1 MAQKRRTTKAKAKQR
16 EEQKSSF
23 SKQIKAIVLMAVA
36 FTVLVLVLIPSAKLA
51 PAALFVQNFV
61 FGLFGFCAYIFPVV
75 LGYVAVMLALEKEK
89 SNTTTIVFSL
99 LFGLFL
105 DTAFEVFGHAIEN
118 ANYWQYI
125 ANSYTNAHSTVGGGV
140 LGSLLGYPMLCWLG
154 VPFANIFIIVLIVA
168 TLMITTG
175 TTLQSVG
182 VFAKKTGE
190 KAQQIHNETKEWIE
204 KRHEQ
209 HELERAEREKEAQKT
224 PKFDLDVSL
233 EGMPEHPAVLDDL
246 YKDKDK
252 KQKAKKEPK
261 IDVEVAEP
269 IDFTEKATPV
279 KQTQPKPAP
288 TPKATPKKSSSEKT
302 EYVFPPLELLS
313 ETKNA
318 NAELV
323 DAELKSN
330 CELLV
335 NVLKSFGVEVRVTG
349 YSRGPSVTRY
359 EIQPS
364 VGVRISKIT
373 GLADDIALQL
383 RASNVR
389 IAPIPNKS
397 TLGVEVPNTNSA
409 VVGMRDIISS
419 KDFVGSKSK
428 LLVALGKDVTGQT
441 ALCDLS
447 KMPHLLVAGTTGSG
461 KSVCLNTMI
470 MSILYR
476 ANPDEVKF
484 VMIDPKAVE
493 FPVYNGI
500 PHLLIPVVTDSRKA
514 AGALGWAVIEME
526 KRYKLLAE
534 NGVRNIAGY
543 NELCKKNKEL
553 EPMPHIVIII
563 DEFADLMMVA
573 GNEVE
578 SSVCRIAQKARAAGM
593 HLVIATQ
600 RPSADIFTGLI
611 KSNIP
616 SRIALSVSSKIN
628 SQIIIDMPGAEK
640 LLGKGDMLYLPIGAP
655 KPHRIQGCFVSDE
668 EVRNVSEFIVEHSD
682 ENEYDQGVLVE
693 IERQAAE
700 DDSKKSN
707 GFGGEDFGDY
717 DARINEAV
725 EVVLDGGMASTSLL
739 QRKLKLGYARAA
751 RIMDQLEEKGIIG
764 PHQGAKPREV
774 LISRAEW
781 MQMQT
786 TGVASAPQMAQPQQ
800 LSFEDT
806 ANPSDSFDDFDDDFE
821 VEEPVVSEENFTEFV
836 PFEEETEEPEV
847 VEEIVEEVEEDE
859 EEFVFLEEEFED
871 EEENEEFEEEI
882 TSEVEEVVFSD
893 EDEPEVELEEIEEP
907 EVLEEAEEVEEEKDE
922 DDFDFDEDFLN
933 SI

>member
-1 MAQKRRTTKAKAKQR
+1 MAQKKRTTSKKTKQP
-16 EEQKSSF
+16 KSQENSKF
-23 SKQIKAIVLMAVA
+23 SKQIQAIVMFAIALAVLALVFIPTKNLGAVA
-36 FTVLVLVLIPSAKLA
+36 AFI
-51 PAALFVQNFV
+51 QNFV
-61 FGLFGFCAYIFPVV
+61 FGLFGFCAYIFPIV
-75 LGYVAVMLALEKEK
+75 LGYIAVMIALDKK
-89 SNTTTIVFSL
+89 QSNKATIVFSI
-99 LFGLFL
+99 LFGVFL
-105 DTAFEVFGHAIEN
+105 DTAFEIFGHSIEK
-118 ANYWQYI
+118 ANFWQYFI
-125 ANSYTNAHSTVGGGV
+125 DSYTRAHTSIGGGV
-140 LGSLLGYPMLCWLG
+140 LGSLLGFPMLRYFG
-154 VPFANIFIIVLIVA
+154 TPFAHVTIIIMIVVA
-168 TLMITTG
+168 LMITTG
-175 TTLQSVG
+175 TTLQSIG

-190 KAQQIHNETKEWIE
+190 KAQQIHNDTKEWME

-209 HELERAEREKEAQKT
+209 HEQEKLEKEKEKT
-224 PKFDLDVSL
+224 PKFDVDVSL
-233 EGMPEHPAVLDDL
+233 EGMPDHPAILDDL
-246 YKDKDK
+246 YKEKEQKEK
-252 KQKAKKEPK
+252 KIKEK
-261 IDVEVAEP
+261 IDVVVDEP
-269 IDFTEKATPV
+269 VDFTAKAKEEKKPTTV
-279 KQTQPKPAP
+279 KPATQPKQTA
-288 TPKATPKKSSSEKT
+288 KKSSEPKT

-318 NAELV
+318 NADLV

-389 IAPIPNKS
+389 ISPIPNKS
-397 TLGVEVPNTNSA
+397 TLGIEVPNTNSA

-419 KDFVGSKSK
+419 KDFNSNKSK

-441 ALCDLS
+441 AFCDIS

-500 PHLLIPVVTDSRKA
+500 PHLLVPVVTDSRKA

-616 SRIALSVSSKIN
+616 SRIALSVSSKVN
-628 SQIIIDMPGAEK
+628 SQIIIDMLGAEK

-668 EVRNVSEFIVEHSD
+668 EVRNVAEFIVEHSD

-700 DDSKKSN
+700 DDSKKSSV
-707 GFGGEDFGDY
+707 GGEDFGDY
-717 DARINEAV
+717 DARINEAI

-781 MQMQT
+781 IQMQT
-786 TGVASAPQMAQPQQ
+786 TGVAATPQQAEPQQ
-800 LSFEDT
+800 LSFDDT
-806 ANPSDSFDDFDDDFE
+806 SSVADDFDDFDD
-821 VEEPVVSEENFTEFV
+821 EPVVETSSEEFAEFV
-836 PFEEETEEPEV
+836 PFEEEKEEIEESVEEAEIEEPIYEQ
-847 VEEIVEEVEEDE
+847 VEEEPVYEEVEEP
-859 EEFVFLEEEFED
+859 F
-871 EEENEEFEEEI
+871 I
-882 TSEVEEVVFSD
+882 D
-893 EDEPEVELEEIEEP
+893 EDEPVIELEEPEEIIEE
-907 EVLEEAEEVEEEKDE
+907 ETEKNQED
-922 DDFDFDEDFLN
+922 DDFDFDDDFLN

>member
-1 MAQKRRTTKAKAKQR
+1 MAQKRKTNSKAKQNKTNKGEPNR
-16 EEQKSSF
+16 F

-36 FTVLVLVLIPSAKLA
+36 LLVLVLVFIPKANLGVASA
-51 PAALFVQNFV
+51 FIQNII

-75 LGYVAVMLALEKEK
+75 LGYVAVMIAFEKK
-89 SNTTTIVFSL
+89 QSNKATIVFSI

-105 DTAFEVFGHAIEN
+105 DTAFEIFGHAIDG
-118 ANYWQYI
+118 ANFWQYV
-125 ANSYTNAHSTVGGGV
+125 ADSFTRAHNEIGGGV
-140 LGSLLGYPMLCWLG
+140 FGSLLGYPMSQFLG
-154 VPFANIFIIVLIVA
+154 TPFAHITIIIMIVVA
-168 TLMITTG
+168 LMITTG

-204 KRHEQ
+204 KRQEQ
-209 HELERAEREKEAQKT
+209 HEQERLEREKEKERV
-224 PKFDLDVSL
+224 PKFDVDVSL
-233 EGMPEHPAVLDDL
+233 EGMPDHPAVLDDL
-246 YKDKDK
+246 YKENEDK
-252 KQKAKKEPK
+252 KEKAIKEK
-261 IDVEVAEP
+261 IDVVVEEP
-269 IDFTEKATPV
+269 IDFTAKEKV
-279 KQTQPKPAP
+279 EKKPAVKP
-288 TPKATPKKSSSEKT
+288 IPAVKPTPKKSSEPKT

-318 NAELV
+318 NADLV

-389 IAPIPNKS
+389 ISPIPNKS
-397 TLGVEVPNTNSA
+397 TLGIEVPNTNSA

-419 KDFVGSKSK
+419 KDFSANKSK

-441 ALCDLS
+441 AFCDIS

-500 PHLLIPVVTDSRKA
+500 PHLLVPVVTDSRKA

-616 SRIALSVSSKIN
+616 SRIALSVSSKVN
-628 SQIIIDMPGAEK
+628 SQIIIDMLGAEK

-668 EVRNVSEFIVEHSD
+668 EVRNVAEFIVEHSD

-700 DDSKKSN
+700 DDSKKSS
-707 GFGGEDFGDY
+707 GVGGEDFGDY

-786 TGVASAPQMAQPQQ
+786 SGVVSNPPQSEPQQ

-806 ANPSDSFDDFDDDFE
+806 SSVVDDFDFE
-821 VEEPVVSEENFTEFV
+821 EETVAEAAEEEFAEFV
-836 PFEEETEEPEV
+836 PFEEETEEV
-847 VEEIVEEVEEDE
+847 
-859 EEFVFLEEEFED
+859 
-871 EEENEEFEEEI
+871 EFEEP
-882 TSEVEEVVFSD
+882 VAEET
-893 EDEPEVELEEIEEP
+893 EIEEP
-907 EVLEEAEEVEEEKDE
+907 TYEQ
-922 DDFDFDEDFLN
+922 
-933 SI
+933 I

>member
-1 MAQKRRTTKAKAKQR
+1 MAQKRRTKSKATKQNKTNKGEPSR
-16 EEQKSSF
+16 F
-23 SKQIKAIVLMAVA
+23 SRQIKAIVLMAVA
-36 FTVLVLVLIPSAKLA
+36 LRVLVLVFIPESKLEVVSA
-51 PAALFVQNFV
+51 FIQDVI
-61 FGLFGFCAYIFPVV
+61 FGLFGFCAYIFPIG
-75 LGYVAVMLALEKEK
+75 LGYIAVMIALDKK
-89 SNTTTIVFSL
+89 QSNKATIVFSV

-105 DTAFEVFGHAIEN
+105 DTAFEIFGHAIDG
-118 ANYWQYI
+118 ANFWQYV
-125 ANSYTNAHSTVGGGV
+125 ANSYTNAHTTIGGGV
-140 LGSLLGYPMLCWLG
+140 FGSLLGYPMAYLLG
-154 VPFANIFIIVLIVA
+154 KPFANITIIIMIVVA
-168 TLMITTG
+168 LMITTG

-190 KAQQIHNETKEWIE
+190 KAQQIHNDTKEWIE

-209 HELERAEREKEAQKT
+209 HEQERLEREKEKERV
-224 PKFDLDVSL
+224 PKFDVDVSL
-233 EGMPEHPAVLDDL
+233 EGMPDHPAVLDDL
-246 YKDKDK
+246 YKEKEEK
-252 KQKAKKEPK
+252 KVKEK
-261 IDVEVAEP
+261 IDVVVEEP
-269 IDFTEKATPV
+269 IDFTSKVKEEKKPTAAKPV
-279 KQTQPKPAP
+279 STAKP
-288 TPKATPKKSSSEKT
+288 TTKKSTEPKT

-318 NAELV
+318 NADLV

-389 IAPIPNKS
+389 ISPIPNKS
-397 TLGVEVPNTNSA
+397 TLGIEVPNTNSA

-419 KDFVGSKSK
+419 KDFGANKSK

-441 ALCDLS
+441 AFCDIS

-500 PHLLIPVVTDSRKA
+500 PHLLVPVVTDSRKA

-616 SRIALSVSSKIN
+616 SRIALSVSSKVN
-628 SQIIIDMPGAEK
+628 SQIIIDMLGAEK

-668 EVRNVSEFIVEHSD
+668 EVRSVAEFIVEHSD

-700 DDSKKSN
+700 DDSKKSS
-707 GFGGEDFGDY
+707 GLGGEDFGDY
-717 DARINEAV
+717 DARINEAI

-781 MQMQT
+781 IQMQT
-786 TGVASAPQMAQPQQ
+786 TGVAAPLAQAEPQQ
-800 LSFEDT
+800 LSFDDT
-806 ANPSDSFDDFDDDFE
+806 SSVADDFDD
-821 VEEPVVSEENFTEFV
+821 EPEIETTSEEEFSDFV
-836 PFEEETEEPEV
+836 PFEEETQEVEAEEEELVFVEEELEDEEELEEPTYEEDEDEEPFIEE
-847 VEEIVEEVEEDE
+847 VEEPFSDENEPTIEVEEDE
-859 EEFVFLEEEFED
+859 EDED
-871 EEENEEFEEEI
+871 EE
-882 TSEVEEVVFSD
+882 T
-893 EDEPEVELEEIEEP
+893 ED
-907 EVLEEAEEVEEEKDE
+907 
-922 DDFDFDEDFLN
+922 DDFDFDDDFLN

>member
-1 MAQKRRTTKAKAKQR
+1 MAQKKRTTKKAKQTKA
-16 EEQKSSF
+16 KSAEKSKF
-23 SKQIKAIVLMAVA
+23 SKQIQAIVMMAVA
-36 FTVLVLVLIPSAKLA
+36 LTVLVLVFIPTKNLGVV
-51 PAALFVQNFV
+51 ALFIQNFI
-61 FGLFGFCAYIFPVV
+61 FGLFGFCAYIFPIV
-75 LGYVAVMLALEKEK
+75 LGYIAVMIALEKK
-89 SNTTTIVFSL
+89 QSNKATIIFSL

-105 DTAFEVFGHAIEN
+105 DTAFEIFGHAIDGVN
-118 ANYWQYI
+118 FWQYFVD
-125 ANSYTNAHSTVGGGV
+125 SYTRAHTSIGGGV
-140 LGSLLGYPMLCWLG
+140 LGSLLGYPMLEFLG
-154 VPFANIFIIVLIVA
+154 VPFANIIIIIMIVVS
-168 TLMITTG
+168 LMITTG

-190 KAQQIHNETKEWIE
+190 KAQQIHNDTKEWIE

-209 HELERAEREKEAQKT
+209 HELERLEREKEAERE
-224 PKFDLDVSL
+224 PKFNVDVSL
-233 EGMPEHPAVLDDL
+233 DGMPDHPAVLDDL
-246 YKDKDK
+246 YKEKE
-252 KQKAKKEPK
+252 KKENK
-261 IDVEVAEP
+261 KVKKADIDVSVDEP
-269 IDFTEKATPV
+269 VDLTVKTPAKPTAKRPATT
-279 KQTQPKPAP
+279 QTA
-288 TPKATPKKSSSEKT
+288 PKKVQSEKT

-359 EIQPS
+359 EIQPAI
-364 VGVRISKIT
+364 GVRISKIT

-383 RASNVR
+383 RAANVR
-389 IAPIPNKS
+389 ISPIPNKS
-397 TLGVEVPNTNSA
+397 TLGIEVPNTNKA
-409 VVGMRDIISS
+409 TIGMREIIASNEF
-419 KDFVGSKSK
+419 KNSKSK
-428 LLVALGKDVTGQT
+428 LHVALGKDVTGQT
-441 ALCDLS
+441 AFCDIS

-500 PHLLIPVVTDSRKA
+500 PHLLVPVVTDSRKA

-543 NELCKKNKEL
+543 NELCKRNKEL

-616 SRIALSVSSKIN
+616 SRIALSVSSKVN
-628 SQIIIDMPGAEK
+628 SQIIIDMLGAEK
-640 LLGKGDMLYLPIGAP
+640 LHGKGDMLYFPIGAP

-668 EVRNVSEFIVEHSD
+668 EVKKVAEFIVEHSD

-700 DDSKKSN
+700 DDSKKSS
-707 GFGGEDFGDY
+707 GFGGEDVGDY
-717 DARINEAV
+717 DARINEAI

-781 MQMQT
+781 IQMQT
-786 TGVASAPQMAQPQQ
+786 TGVVANVPQAEPQQ
-800 LSFEDT
+800 LSFDDT
-806 ANPSDSFDDFDDDFE
+806 SSVVDDFDDDFDEIEEVGATSEDEFEEFVAFEE
-821 VEEPVVSEENFTEFV
+821 VENEPVSDVEETEEFVFREEELEDEDEEVEQIVEVESESEEVVFIDDDEPEIELEETQEFV
-836 PFEEETEEPEV
+836 EEETEKD
-847 VEEIVEEVEEDE
+847 EEDE
-859 EEFVFLEEEFED
+859 
-871 EEENEEFEEEI
+871 
-882 TSEVEEVVFSD
+882 
-893 EDEPEVELEEIEEP
+893 
-907 EVLEEAEEVEEEKDE
+907 E
-922 DDFDFDEDFLN
+922 DDFDFDDDFLN

>member
-1 MAQKRRTTKAKAKQR
+1 MAKTKKDKTKKKPEKNTEPR
-16 EEQKSSF
+16 F
-23 SKQIKAIVLMAVA
+23 KQIKAIVMLAVA
-36 FTVLVLVLIPSAKLA
+36 VFMLALVLIPEKKLGSAGVLINNFIFGILGVCAYVFPIILGYIAVMYAYEKKKGDRITVVF
-51 PAALFVQNFV
+51 AALFV
-61 FGLFGFCAYIFPVV
+61 
-75 LGYVAVMLALEKEK
+75 
-89 SNTTTIVFSL
+89 
-99 LFGLFL
+99 LFL
-105 DTAFEVFGHAIEN
+105 NTAFEVFSHDIGK
-118 ANYWQYI
+118 ANYFRYI
-125 ANSYTNAHSTVGGGV
+125 IDSYKTGCTDFGGGIV
-140 LGSLLGYPMLCWLG
+140 GSVLAYPFSYFLGSPLAHITVLLLL
-154 VPFANIFIIVLIVA
+154 FVA
-168 TLMITTG
+168 IMITTG
-175 TTLQSVG
+175 TTLQRLG

-190 KAQQIHNETKEWIE
+190 KAQKLHNETKEWIE
-204 KRHEQ
+204 R
-209 HELERAEREKEAQKT
+209 RNAEKEAEKEKNK
-224 PKFDLDVSL
+224 PKFDVDVSI

-246 YKDKDK
+246 YKEKEQ
-252 KQKAKKEPK
+252 KQQEINSK
-261 IDVEVAEP
+261 IDIPVDEP
-269 IDFTEKATPV
+269 IDFNNEAEAEKEKV
-279 KQTQPKPAP
+279 KEK
-288 TPKATPKKSSSEKT
+288 KAARAKKVQKQEAPKKKPSTEAK

-313 ETKNA
+313 PTKNA

-389 IAPIPNKS
+389 ISPIPNKS
-397 TLGVEVPNTNSA
+397 SIGIEVPNTNSA
-409 VVGMRDIISS
+409 TVGMREILSS
-419 KDFVGSKSK
+419 DEFKNSKSK

-441 ALCDLS
+441 AYCDIS

-461 KSVCLNTMI
+461 KSVCLNAMI
-470 MSILYR
+470 MSILYK
-476 ANPDEVKF
+476 ADPEEVKF

-500 PHLLIPVVTDSRKA
+500 PHLLVPVVTDSRKA

-534 NGVRNIAGY
+534 NGVRNIGGY
-543 NELCKKNKEL
+543 NELCKKNPEM

-616 SRIALSVSSKIN
+616 SRIALSVSSKVN
-628 SQIIIDMPGAEK
+628 SQIIIDMLGAEK
-640 LLGKGDMLYLPIGAP
+640 LLGKGDMLYLPIGAQ
-655 KPHRIQGCFVSDE
+655 KPHRIQGCFVSDK
-668 EVRNVSEFIVEHSD
+668 EVKDVAEFIAAHS
-682 ENEYDQGVLVE
+682 EVNEYDQEVLCE

-700 DDSKKSN
+700 DDSKKATVDS
-707 GFGGEDFGDY
+707 GDFGDY
-717 DARINEAV
+717 DTRINEAI
-725 EVVLDGGMASTSLL
+725 EVVLENGMASTSLL

-751 RIMDQLEEKGIIG
+751 RIVDQLEEKGIVG
-764 PHQGAKPREV
+764 PHQGSKPREI
-774 LISRAEW
+774 LITKQEW

-786 TGVASAPQMAQPQQ
+786 SGVAAPAPKTEPQQ
-800 LSFEDT
+800 LSFDDT
-806 ANPSDSFDDFDDDFE
+806 AVDDIADDIPD
-821 VEEPVVSEENFTEFV
+821 
-836 PFEEETEEPEV
+836 
-847 VEEIVEEVEEDE
+847 EEDE
-859 EEFVFLEEEFED
+859 SFVEYETEKEDVVFIDDNEPSVHLDKDDD
-871 EEENEEFEEEI
+871 EELDYI
-882 TSEVEEVVFSD
+882 
-893 EDEPEVELEEIEEP
+893 
-907 EVLEEAEEVEEEKDE
+907 
-922 DDFDFDEDFLN
+922 DEDFLN
-933 SI
+933 NI